1 MMNKLISRNIIRTL
15 FILVIQLV
23 LLKRINLTFGDFNYV
38 HLSIYPII
46 IALLPY
52 KMPKPLL
59 IVAAFCIGLFV
70 DVFYNSLGVHAGTCT
85 LIAFL
90 RPYILQFLS
99 PSDGYKKEG
108 LTSYE
113 YGMVWSLSYL
123 SILLFIHQLTLYS
136 LEAFSPVY
144 IKEIV
149 LRTIFSFIASL
160 FLITIGQLIFNP
172 KY

>member
-1 MMNKLISRNIIRTL
+1 MNSLIVRNIVRAV
-15 FILVIQLV
+15 FILLIQLV

-38 HLSIYPII
+38 HLSIYPLI

-52 KMPKPLL
+52 KMPRPFV
-59 IVAAFCIGLFV
+59 IAAAFGIGLFV
-70 DVFYNSLGVHAGTCT
+70 DIFYNSLGVHAGTCT
-85 LIAFL
+85 LVAFL
-90 RPYILQFLS
+90 RHYILWFVS
-99 PSDGYKKEG
+99 PRDGYKKDG

-113 YGMVWSLSYL
+113 YGIAWSLTYL
-123 SILLFIHQLTLYS
+123 AIFLFIHQLTLYS

-160 FLITIGQLIFNP
+160 FLIMIGQLIFNP